1 MEEWKSESAS
11 VVNPQDSIVYQVP
24 SEAILLT
31 EKVLVKYGTGKNR
44 SEGLLYWAGTMNGNT
59 LSVESVIYPKLEAST
74 YSCEVSPES
83 NLKVVEVLAEN
94 DQVQIAQV
102 HSHPFH
108 WVGHSFT
115 DDEKAAFKVEGL
127 LSLVVPNF
135 GKQGMMPLTVCG
147 VHRFSK
153 YKFVR
158 LDNLYVQDHFKI
170 IKGGKCKLYDLR
182 RQ

>member
-74 YSCEVSPES
+74 YSCEVSPS
-83 NLKVVEVLAEN
+83 
-94 DQVQIAQV
+94 I
-102 HSHPFH
+102 S
-108 WVGHSFT
+108 
-115 DDEKAAFKVEGL
+115 
-127 LSLVVPNF
+127 
-135 GKQGMMPLTVCG
+135 
-147 VHRFSK
+147 
-153 YKFVR
+153 
-158 LDNLYVQDHFKI
+158 
-170 IKGGKCKLYDLR
+170 
-182 RQ
+182 